1 MGSKV
6 AWSSAVCGSDLFQ
19 GWGGACT
26 GTGVCTVRLA
36 ADTVVTA
43 SFALRPATLQ
53 VTRQG
58 SGSGTVTSNPGGISC
73 GTDCSEPYP
82 IGTTVTLTATPAG
95 TSTFQGWGGAC
106 TGTGVC
112 TVRLAADTV
121 VTASFALR
129 PATLQVTR
137 QGSATGRASAL
148 LAGISCGTDC
158 SEPYPIGTTVT
169 LTATP
174 AGTSTF
180 QGWGGACSGT
190 GGSTARLP
198 ADTVVTASSALRPAT
213 LQVTRQGSGSGTV
226 TSNPGG
232 ISCGTDCA
240 EPYPAGTTVTLTAR
254 AAGGSAFRGWSGGG
268 CSGTGTCTLTL
279 SAN

>member
-95 TSTFQGWGGAC
+95 
-106 TGTGVC
+106 
-112 TVRLAADTV
+112 
-121 VTASFALR
+121 ASSFR
-129 PATLQVTR
+129 
-137 QGSATGRASAL
+137 
-148 LAGISCGTDC
+148 
-158 SEPYPIGTTVT
+158 
-169 LTATP
+169 
-174 AGTSTF
+174 
-180 QGWGGACSGT
+180 GWGGACSAT
-190 GGSTARLP
+190 GVAWVRLV
-198 ADTVVTASSALRPAT
+198 AEDAAT
-213 LQVTRQGSGSGTV
+213 PR
-226 TSNPGG
+226 
-232 ISCGTDCA
+232 
-240 EPYPAGTTVTLTAR
+240 
-254 AAGGSAFRGWSGGG
+254 
-268 CSGTGTCTLTL
+268 
-279 SAN
+279 